1 MALRPQEIA
10 LIEALLANP
19 AISNEKVAPMV
30 GINRNTVREWKK
42 KPEFQEEYRKRLKE
56 KWESSEEIAIHTM
69 RNLALDGDFKASKYI
84 LDSMGYAPATKIE
97 ADVSTNIV
105 INVEEE

>member
-1 MALRPQEIA
+1 MALRPQEYA

-19 AISNEKVAPMV
+19 GISNEAVARVV

-42 KPEFQEEYRKRLKE
+42 NPEWQEEYKKRLKE

-69 RNLALDGDFKASKYI
+69 RNLALEGDFKASKYI
-84 LDSMGYAPATKIE
+84 LDSLGYAPTQKID
-97 ADVSTNIV
+97 ANVSNEVNIV
-105 INVEEE
+105 IGD

>member
-1 MALRPQEIA
+1 MALKQKEYA

-19 AISNEKVAPMV
+19 AISNEKVAAIV

-42 KPEFQEEYRKRLKE
+42 KPEFQEEYKRRLRE

-69 RNLALDGDFKASKYI
+69 RKLALDGDFKASKYI
-84 LDSMGYAPATKIE
+84 LDSMGYAPTQHIE
-97 ADVSTNIV
+97 AQISTDIEINIDD
-105 INVEEE
+105 

>member
-1 MALRPQEIA
+1 MALRPQEYT

-19 AISNEKVAPMV
+19 GISNEAVAKIV

-42 KPEFQEEYRKRLKE
+42 NPEWQEEYKRRLKE

-84 LDSMGYAPATKIE
+84 LDSLGYAPAQKIE
-97 ADVSTNIV
+97 ADVNNNIN
-105 INVEEE
+105 ITIDD

>member
-1 MALRPQEIA
+1 MALRPQEYA

-19 AISNEKVAPMV
+19 GISNEAVAKIV

-42 KPEFQEEYRKRLKE
+42 KPEWQEEYKTRLKQ
-56 KWESSEEIAIHTM
+56 KWEDCEEIAIDTM

-84 LDSMGYAPATKIE
+84 LDSMGYAPTQKIE

-105 INVEEE
+105 INVEE

>member
-1 MALRPQEIA
+1 MALRPQELA

-19 AISNEKVAPMV
+19 SISNEKVAPMV

-42 KPEFQEEYRKRLKE
+42 NPEFQEEYKRRLKE
-56 KWESSEEIAIHTM
+56 KWQSCEDIAIDTM
-69 RNLALDGDFKASKYI
+69 RNLAIDGDFKASKYI
-84 LDSMGYAPATKIE
+84 LDSMGYAPAQKIE

-105 INVEEE
+105 INVEE

>member
-42 KPEFQEEYRKRLKE
+42 KPEFQEEYKKRLKE
-56 KWESSEEIAIHTM
+56 KWESCEDIAIDTM
-69 RNLALDGDFKASKYI
+69 RNLAIDGDFKAAKYI
-84 LDSMGYAPATKIE
+84 LDSMNYAPAQKIE

>member
-1 MALRPQEIA
+1 MALRPQEYA

-19 AISNEKVAPMV
+19 SISNEKVAPMV

-42 KPEFQEEYRKRLKE
+42 NPEFQEEYKKRLKE
-56 KWESSEEIAIHTM
+56 KWESCEDIAIDTM
-69 RNLALDGDFKASKYI
+69 RNLAIDGDFKASKYI
-84 LDSMGYAPATKIE
+84 LDSMGYAPAQKIE

-105 INVEEE
+105 INVEE

>member
-1 MALRPQEIA
+1 MELRPQEYA

-19 AISNEKVAPMV
+19 GISNEAVAPIV

-42 KPEFQEEYRKRLKE
+42 KPEFQEEFKKRLKE

-69 RNLALDGDFKASKYI
+69 RNLALEGDFKASKYI
-84 LDSMGYAPATKIE
+84 LDSMGYAPAQKVEATVSNDITINIE
-97 ADVSTNIV
+97 
-105 INVEEE
+105 E

>member
-1 MALRPQEIA
+1 MALRPQEYA

-19 AISNEKVAPMV
+19 GISNEAVARVV

-42 KPEFQEEYRKRLKE
+42 NPEWQDEYKKRLKE

-69 RNLALDGDFKASKYI
+69 RNLALEGDFKASKYI
-84 LDSMGYAPATKIE
+84 LDSLGYAPTQKID
-97 ADVSTNIV
+97 ANVSTNIV
-105 INVEEE
+105 INVEE

>member
-1 MALRPQEIA
+1 MALRPQEYA

-19 AISNEKVAPMV
+19 GISNEAVAREV

-42 KPEFQEEYRKRLKE
+42 NPEWQDEYKKRLKE

-69 RNLALDGDFKASKYI
+69 RNLALEGDFKASKYI
-84 LDSMGYAPATKIE
+84 LDSLGYAPTQKID
-97 ADVSTNIV
+97 ANVSNEVNIV
-105 INVEEE
+105 IGD

>member
-56 KWESSEEIAIHTM
+56 KWESCEDIAIDTM

-84 LDSMGYAPATKIE
+84 LDSMGYAPTTKIE

>member
-1 MALRPQEIA
+1 MALRPQEYA

-19 AISNEKVAPMV
+19 GISNEAVAPIV

-42 KPEFQEEYRKRLKE
+42 KPEFQEEFKKRLKE
-56 KWESSEEIAIHTM
+56 KWESCEEIAVDTM

-84 LDSMGYAPATKIE
+84 LDSMGYAPAQHIV
-97 ADVSTNIV
+97 ADVKDNIT
-105 INVEEE
+105 ITIEE